1 MCEPWGRVPGARV
14 APNLGVRDVLPKRVL
29 RLGVAGST
37 RYRAFLRR
45 PMIRQPFRMSLG
57 FAAAVALGWL
67 GVTLL
72 RPTPSEA
79 TSASS
84 RVTPTTPSPPTAPA
98 DEKRLWFVY
107 VGSPD
112 CGWSTQPAAREA
124 VKSIE
129 SRLRRLANEQGLGFT
144 ALGVVTTRNLDAG
157 LDHLHEVGRFDE
169 VSIGGH
175 TSNAI
180 TLDYFWNEGL
190 TPSTPQVVVFERVV
204 RRSDRGSLTDAFGGT
219 DIRLM
224 GRATG
229 LSALTAWARST
240 RMLPPSGQA
249 RTELGSA
256 TISPGG

>member
-1 MCEPWGRVPGARV
+1 
-14 APNLGVRDVLPKRVL
+14 
-29 RLGVAGST
+29 
-37 RYRAFLRR
+37 
-45 PMIRQPFRMSLG
+45 MIRQPFRMALG
-57 FAAAVALGWL
+57 FAAAVGLGWL
-67 GVTLL
+67 SVTLL
-72 RPTPSEA
+72 RPALHESTPA
-79 TSASS
+79 LS
-84 RVTPTTPSPPTAPA
+84 RVAPTTPSLPAAPS
-98 DEKRLWFVY
+98 DEARLWFVY

-112 CGWSTQPAAREA
+112 CGWSTRPEAGEA
-124 VKSIE
+124 VKAIE
-129 SRLRRLANEQGLGFT
+129 SRLRRLASEQGLGFT
-144 ALGVVTTRNLDAG
+144 ALGVATTRDLDAG

-204 RRSDRGSLTDAFGGT
+204 RRSDRGSLTGAFGGT
-219 DIRLM
+219 EIRLV

-249 RTELGSA
+249 HTELGSS